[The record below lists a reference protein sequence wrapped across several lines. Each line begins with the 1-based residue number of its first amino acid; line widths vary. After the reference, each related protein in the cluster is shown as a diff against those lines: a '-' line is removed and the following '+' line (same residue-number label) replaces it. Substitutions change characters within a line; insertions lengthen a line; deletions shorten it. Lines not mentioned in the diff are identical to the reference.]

1 MELAIKNIAQ
11 HVCGHG
17 DRVRYHKL
25 YGEGRKE
32 EEKDEEEEEENDEE
46 EEEENDEEEEE
57 KNDAESSSGLLS

>member
-1 MELAIKNIAQ
+1 MELAIKNIGQ

-32 EEKDEEEEEENDEE
+32 EEKDEEEEE
-46 EEEENDEEEEE
+46 NDEEEEE
-57 KNDAESSSGLLS
+57 KNDAESRSGLLS